1 MSVQSLIAET
11 KENIQRLEETL
22 RKNCWNEGYV
32 KNVTSQIKFYRN
44 ELAKLTPQ
52 CSKAWASH
60 PFNPP

>member
-52 CSKAWASH
+52 CSKA
-60 PFNPP
+60 